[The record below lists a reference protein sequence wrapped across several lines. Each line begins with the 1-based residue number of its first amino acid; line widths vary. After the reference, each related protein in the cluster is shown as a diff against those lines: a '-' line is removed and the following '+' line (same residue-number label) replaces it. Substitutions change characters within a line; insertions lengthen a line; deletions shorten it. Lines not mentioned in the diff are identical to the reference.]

1 MYKKPLEWMYY
12 QSDSVQL
19 KDIHNKFGEE
29 ELKSFPIT
37 SILNHKIFLP
47 YFRGIRVRKPLDLM
61 DYDKKEAMNL
71 LKEKFGWIPYPQKH
85 FESRFTRFYEGYWLL
100 RRFGYDTRKV
110 QFFELIL
117 TNQMTRKE
125 ALKELESPPLT
136 ENEINLEFRF
146 CLQ

>member
-1 MYKKPLEWMYY
+1 MSTECIRNPLEWMYY

-71 LKEKFGWIPYPQKH
+71 LKEKFDWILYPQNILNQDLQDFMKVIG
-85 FESRFTRFYEGYWLL
+85 YLEGL
-100 RRFGYDTRKV
+100 DM
-110 QFFELIL
+110 IL
-117 TNQMTRKE
+117 GKFN
-125 ALKELESPPLT
+125 
-136 ENEINLEFRF
+136 FRA
-146 CLQ
+146 